1 MALELPDG
9 LWAYDDYA
17 ALDDGHRYQVVDG
30 VLVSSPSPSSLHQE
44 LLRRLSFAVSAHLAN
59 HPGGRMYFAPFDV
72 VLRAERPGIVLQ
84 PDLMY
89 LAPERLERATR
100 ANLQGAPNLVAEVLS
115 PGTAML
121 DLTRKKSLY
130 ATYGVD
136 EYWIVRPAERRVD
149 VLHRTGDHFGQA
161 TTLTV
166 GETLRCALLPGFE
179 LDLTTLFANAEDFE

>member
-1 MALELPDG
+1 MR
-9 LWAYDDYA
+9 A
-17 ALDDGHRYQVVDG
+17 ALVAEYRKLVTTRLWWVLLIVLAAYLAFMGG
-30 VLVSSPSPSSLHQE
+30 VLAASIV
-44 LLRRLSFAVSAHLAN
+44 
-59 HPGGRMYFAPFDV
+59 FAPD
-72 VLRAERPGIVLQ
+72 AEFGIVLQ